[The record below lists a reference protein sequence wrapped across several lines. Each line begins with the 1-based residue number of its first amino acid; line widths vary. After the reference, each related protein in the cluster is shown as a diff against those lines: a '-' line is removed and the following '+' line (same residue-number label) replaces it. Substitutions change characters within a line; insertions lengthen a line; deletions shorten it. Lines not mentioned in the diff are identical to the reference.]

1 MRLTALKLTAIA
13 AVLSLSSCGNGGE
26 DIVNV
31 IPEPNYVKLLGGSTE
46 ANEGIVEKINDP
58 KLGEEEYVIEIRKGR
73 VTVKASALRGF
84 LYAQQTLDQLR
95 DADGEW
101 PDVIIRDRPRFAYR
115 GMHLDCARHF
125 FSVDEL
131 KRYIDMMAVH
141 KMNKFHWHL
150 TDDQGW
156 RIEIRKYPLL
166 TKIGAWRKGE
176 KLFRPDGS
184 GGDPTGALYGGY
196 YTQEQLRE
204 VVVYAAERGIDVIPE
219 IDLPGHM
226 QAELAA
232 YPELGCEGYGPYEVW
247 NFAGVS
253 PDVLCAGNEK
263 TYEFLEGVLDE
274 VLEIFPSKYIHIG
287 GDECPKD
294 HWATCPRCQA
304 KIAELGLKGDGQ
316 FSAEHYLQSGYV
328 TARVEKFLNEHGRSI
343 IGWDEILEGEL
354 SPNATVMSWR
364 GSAGGQKAAALG
376 HDAIMTPTTH
386 FYFDYCQSLD
396 RASEPDGIGGYLP
409 VSKVYEYEP
418 FTPEMTDTEKKH
430 ILGIQA
436 NLWTEYIATP
446 EHLEYMLLPR
456 MSALAEV
463 QWCDPGRRDADRF
476 FRDLDRMCGIYEAM
490 GYNYAKHIYE
500 VLGKVSVK
508 DGCYLIELKTAGDTP
523 IRYTTDGSDPTDDS
537 PLYTGP
543 FTLTATPCTVK
554 AATFRHG
561 ERSKV
566 WTQELIANKAFGKKL
581 WLNSPKANGYD
592 YLSESALNDGI
603 RGNWNY
609 SDGRWVAWN
618 GAPMDVSIDMN
629 GEKCSEVSVGFI
641 INTPNWIFGP
651 LSLKVYGDGVLLG
664 WLSIPE
670 VGASAPDSVENYS
683 VTFPETE
690 VGELRVV
697 AEDTRVIPSWHG
709 GKGHTGFLFVD
720 EILVK

>member
-226 QAELAA
+226 QAALAA

-343 IGWDEILEGEL
+343 IGWDEILDGDINQ
-354 SPNATVMSWR
+354 SATVMCWR
-364 GSAGGQKAAALG
+364 SVEAGTKASAKG
-376 HDAIMTPTTH
+376 HDVILSPTSNM
-386 FYFDYCQSLD
+386 YFDYCQDGKNSKH
-396 RASEPDGIGGYLP
+396 EPTQCAGDLS
-409 VSKVYEYEP
+409 VEKVYSFDP
-418 FTPEMTDTEKKH
+418 TPDTLSAEARKH
-430 ILGIQA
+430 FLGVQA
-436 NLWTEYIATP
+436 NLWTEYVPNIQVA
-446 EHLEYMLLPR
+446 EYQIMPR
-456 MSALAEV
+456 MAALADINWTNGKKDFPAFKKRLEKLV
-463 QWCDPGRRDADRF
+463 KLYDH
-476 FRDLDRMCGIYEAM
+476 
-490 GYNYAKHIYE
+490 YNLVYAKHLWPE
-500 VLGKVSVK
+500 Q
-508 DGCYLIELKTAGDTP
+508 
-523 IRYTTDGSDPTDDS
+523 
-537 PLYTGP
+537 
-543 FTLTATPCTVK
+543 TLPWWQA
-554 AATFRHG
+554 
-561 ERSKV
+561 
-566 WTQELIANKAFGKKL
+566 
-581 WLNSPKANGYD
+581 D
-592 YLSESALNDGI
+592 
-603 RGNWNY
+603 
-609 SDGRWVAWN
+609 
-618 GAPMDVSIDMN
+618 
-629 GEKCSEVSVGFI
+629 EK
-641 INTPNWIFGP
+641 
-651 LSLKVYGDGVLLG
+651 
-664 WLSIPE
+664 
-670 VGASAPDSVENYS
+670 
-683 VTFPETE
+683 
-690 VGELRVV
+690 
-697 AEDTRVIPSWHG
+697 
-709 GKGHTGFLFVD
+709 
-720 EILVK
+720 